1 MTTDERGRYSCTPQP
16 LPTFAA
22 CLCLSMLAGLGWV
35 ARPSTSGI
43 TYLRAR
49 AHTLARYGKV
59 TPQCSLVMEY
69 HRELV
74 AIYGQMRTCYE
85 KRGWHMVSWSVC
97 FPWTPLYDSSY
108 DWQLFLVSKPIPQSQ
123 SQLNPK
129 SGRTTGKGNIRWANP
144 GHT

>member
-1 MTTDERGRYSCTPQP
+1 
-16 LPTFAA
+16 
-22 CLCLSMLAGLGWV
+22 MLAGLGWV

-85 KRGWHMVSWSVC
+85 KKEDDIWSVDQ
-97 FPWTPLYDSSY
+97 F
-108 DWQLFLVSKPIPQSQ
+108 VSLEPHCTIHHM
-123 SQLNPK
+123 
-129 SGRTTGKGNIRWANP
+129 TGNYSL
-144 GHT
+144 